1 MLWAGRPSAETTL
14 RAATLRQ
21 LLPRPDTLLAV
32 VTHNGNALRM
42 SRLLRLPRI
51 LLFTDEATARRR
63 GRGVIA
69 TIARTLNDIDVA
81 GGVAVVVRHKA
92 GHPSARTLAAALRGI
107 CRRAGAL
114 IFAHDDAA
122 AVSAL
127 DLDGVH
133 LAQASSPRLA
143 RLRMPPGRLL
153 GQSVHVG
160 EGVDDVCDYVTVS
173 PVFRP
178 GSKENDRRPGLGV
191 HGLAAFARDH
201 HDGPAI
207 FALGGVDDRNARACI
222 AHGAYGVAVIGA
234 VAAALDPGA
243 ALERLRRVVA

>member
-1 MLWAGRPSAETTL
+1 
-14 RAATLRQ
+14 
-21 LLPRPDTLLAV
+21 
-32 VTHNGNALRM
+32 M

-51 LLFTDEATARRR
+51 LLFTDEATCRQR

-69 TIARTLNDIDVA
+69 TIALALA
-81 GGVAVVVRHKA
+81 GLDLDGGAGGRSGVAVVVRHKA
-92 GHPSARTLAAALRGI
+92 GAPPARDLAAALRGI

-143 RLRMPPGRLL
+143 RLRLPPGRLL

-160 EGVDDVCDYVTVS
+160 ERVDDACDYVTVS

-178 GSKENDRRPGLGV
+178 GSKQNDRRETLGV

-201 HDGPAI
+201 NGGPAV
-207 FALGGVDDRNARACI
+207 FALGGVDDRNASACV
-222 AHGAYGVAVIGA
+222 AHGAAGVAVIGA
-234 VAAALDPGA
+234 VAAALDPRA
-243 ALERLRRVVA
+243 ALERLRRGVA

>member
-1 MLWAGRPSAETTL
+1 MP
-14 RAATLRQ
+14 
-21 LLPRPDTLLAV
+21 
-32 VTHNGNALRM
+32 
-42 SRLLRLPRI
+42 RLLRLPRI
-51 LLFTDEATARRR
+51 LLFTDEATCRQR

-69 TIARTLNDIDVA
+69 TIALALADLDADLDANADADGHR
-81 GGVAVVVRHKA
+81 GVAVVVRHKS
-92 GHPSARTLAAALRGI
+92 GTPPARDLAAALRGI

-143 RLRMPPGRLL
+143 RLRLPPGRLL

-160 EGVDDVCDYVTVS
+160 EHVDDACDYVTVS

-178 GSKENDRRPGLGV
+178 GSKQNDRRDTLGV
-191 HGLAAFARDH
+191 QGLAAFARTH
-201 HDGPAI
+201 AAARAAV
-207 FALGGVDDRNARACI
+207 FALGGVDDRNARACV
-222 AHGAYGVAVIGA
+222 AHGAAGVAVIGA
-234 VAAALDPGA
+234 VAAALDPRA
-243 ALERLRRVVA
+243 ALERLRRGVA